1 MTDLARP
8 DSSGDEARREVVQE
22 LLRRASDS
30 DGFVPF
36 DRFMEIALY
45 GEKVGFYAR
54 EGSPFGREG
63 DYYTAAHASPLFGRA
78 IAERVRSVVAASPK
92 GLAFRVLEI
101 GPGDG
106 ALGESVLAGLAV
118 DAAVRKRAEYV
129 LVDRS
134 PTLTL
139 RAFER
144 VSGAGRSAGIP
155 VRGASGV
162 GADGPF
168 HGVVLANEVLDAQP
182 ARRLLWDQGRWK
194 EIGVRLTDHGF
205 VPATALSDRP
215 VPPPELPR
223 NPAPG
228 TVIEVSPMAEAI
240 LREVADHL
248 VTGLFL
254 VLDYGMEESELV
266 LAHPSGTLAAVRR
279 HRFVDDPFAD
289 PGTSDLS
296 VFVNFT
302 RVRAAAATA
311 GLREVAFRRQ
321 AEALASWGFPRL
333 LEEAIR
339 SAPSAE
345 AEVRVR
351 LAAKSLLFGFERFHA
366 LELAPPARTGGS
378 PTGPPT

>member
-1 MTDLARP
+1 MVEPSVRV
-8 DSSGDEARREVVQE
+8 SSAEDGARRERVQE
-22 LLRRASDS
+22 LLRRSSDP

-45 GEKVGFYAR
+45 GAGVGFYTR
-54 EGSPFGREG
+54 EASPFGPEG

-78 IAERVRSVVAASPK
+78 IAERVRSIVTEIPE
-92 GLAFRVLEI
+92 GPPLRVLEI

-106 ALGESVLAGLAV
+106 ALGESVLHGLAP
-118 DAAVRKRAEYV
+118 DAAVRERVEYV

-134 PTLTL
+134 PSLSV
-139 RAFER
+139 RAYER
-144 VSGAGRSAGIP
+144 VSAAGRAVGIP
-155 VRGASGV
+155 VKAAGSV

-182 ARRLLWDQGRWK
+182 CRRLLWDGERWQDA
-194 EIGVRLTDHGF
+194 GVRLTDDGF
-205 VPATALSDRP
+205 VPATAPRARP
-215 VPPPELPR
+215 VPAPELPR
-223 NPAPG
+223 SPAPG
-228 TVIEVSPMAEAI
+228 TFVEVSPMAEAL

-248 VTGLFL
+248 VAGLFL

-266 LAHPSGTLAAVRR
+266 VAHPSGTLAAVRR

-289 PGTSDLS
+289 PGTCDLS
-296 VFVNFT
+296 VFVNFS
-302 RVRAAAATA
+302 RVRAAAASA

-321 AEALASWGFPRL
+321 AEALGAWGFPRL
-333 LEEAIR
+333 LEEAVR

-351 LAAKSLLFGFERFHA
+351 LAAKNLLFGFERFHA
-366 LELAPPARTGGS
+366 LELTPPDRAGGS
-378 PTGPPT
+378 PTAT